1 VSGNESAALIYGIGA
16 DVVDIRRIEDALARF
31 GRRFAER
38 VLGPEELA
46 RYDERRARVE
56 RRGLAFLAT
65 RFAAKEALSKALGL
79 GMRQPMS
86 WRAAE
91 IVNAPSG
98 QPRIV
103 THGALATFVTA
114 RRLRLHISI
123 SDERDIAFAYA
134 IAEVSAVSDM
144 EN

>member
-1 VSGNESAALIYGIGA
+1 MSGNESAALIYGIGA

-38 VLGPEELA
+38 VLGPQELA
-46 RYDERRARVE
+46 RYDERRSRVE

-79 GMRQPMS
+79 GMHAPMS

-98 QPRIV
+98 RPRVV

-114 RRLRLHISI
+114 KNLRLHISI
-123 SDERDIAFAYA
+123 SDERDIALAYA
-134 IAEVSAVSDM
+134 IAEVSGT